1 MVGDLNFVHPVDKIF
16 FQLYQNRIFDDLRIG
31 AYDEILEDLA
41 KLFAE
46 MKASALGP
54 EPIRIIAANL
64 LLLTCAT
71 LNELGYDL
79 EEIFADGVPPLNRIS
94 RTQSLDELEELF
106 KKIFSRI
113 NQLMNRNRECIN
125 QQRVDEI
132 RLYLETNY
140 AEEISLSAMAE
151 KYKISPGY
159 LSLLFTE
166 RTGKNFSD
174 YLTECRIRKA
184 KELLKHT
191 EMRIYEI
198 ANAVGYNDPYYFSSC
213 FKKITNK
220 TPSEYRENL
229 GGIASHG
236 PLDK

>member
-1 MVGDLNFVHPVDKIF
+1 MRS
-16 FQLYQNRIFDDLRIG
+16 YC
-31 AYDEILEDLA
+31 
-41 KLFAE
+41 
-46 MKASALGP
+46 LGP

-71 LNELGYDL
+71 LIELGYDL
-79 EEIFADGVPPLNRIS
+79 EEIFEDGVPPLSVIS
-94 RTQSLDELEELF
+94 RTQCLNELEEVF
-106 KKIFSRI
+106 KGIFSRVNHI
-113 NQLMNRNRECIN
+113 ISQNRECLN

-132 RLYLETNY
+132 RRYLETNY
-140 AEEISLSAMAE
+140 AEDITLSAMAE

-166 RTGKNFSD
+166 RTGKKFSD
-174 YLTECRIRKA
+174 YLTDCRINKA

-198 ANAVGYNDPYYFSSC
+198 ATAVGYNDPYYFSSC

-220 TPSEYRENL
+220 TPSEYRENFEKQL
-229 GGIASHG
+229 NRE
-236 PLDK
+236 

>member
-1 MVGDLNFVHPVDKIF
+1 
-16 FQLYQNRIFDDLRIG
+16 
-31 AYDEILEDLA
+31 
-41 KLFAE
+41 
-46 MKASALGP
+46 
-54 EPIRIIAANL
+54 
-64 LLLTCAT
+64 
-71 LNELGYDL
+71 
-79 EEIFADGVPPLNRIS
+79 
-94 RTQSLDELEELF
+94 
-106 KKIFSRI
+106 
-113 NQLMNRNRECIN
+113 LMNRNRECIN

-229 GGIASHG
+229 GGIVSHG

>member
-1 MVGDLNFVHPVDKIF
+1 
-16 FQLYQNRIFDDLRIG
+16 
-31 AYDEILEDLA
+31 
-41 KLFAE
+41 
-46 MKASALGP
+46 
-54 EPIRIIAANL
+54 
-64 LLLTCAT
+64 
-71 LNELGYDL
+71 
-79 EEIFADGVPPLNRIS
+79 
-94 RTQSLDELEELF
+94 
-106 KKIFSRI
+106 
-113 NQLMNRNRECIN
+113 
-125 QQRVDEI
+125 
-132 RLYLETNY
+132 
-140 AEEISLSAMAE
+140 MAE
-151 KYKISPGY
+151 KYKNQPRISQSP
-159 LSLLFTE
+159 FTE
-166 RTGKNFSD
+166 RTSKNFSD